1 MNILLLSAGGGGGN
15 ILRSLKRLFR
25 RDLIVAQKTNPKFAA
40 RLDRSVVTRFLDTN
54 AFSLSDVP
62 KEERLLIGPETTG
75 RLGSMHNPAVAKQAL
90 DESQSEVAALLEKY
104 AVIVLMGTGGKGTGA
119 GTMLPLARMARQM
132 RKLVIPVFVRPSFER
147 HEVEKPRYDHALR
160 VVQGFDAAGIRLIEI
175 LNDYGYVERD
185 PQPQSVVWERM
196 NLPIARALRGLLY
209 VLSDLSQVDPSDLS
223 LLFAGRGRLRI
234 GYSEIDPLPGKDPA
248 DEQIQRAV
256 SGCWENPYC
265 SFEHPVGSS
274 LICIQGDWSNV
285 VDGKIKSRLATL
297 AVDGAVE
304 TTYNPLYARAFHAPR
319 PWGVSAIFAEYT
331 GQPQPLDIDWPW
343 ERRAPAVPPAVIEV
357 EREVSRRAGIEAPVE
372 APRAVEP
379 EEADA
384 DEDRPGDRRQACN
397 GSSRHD
403 RELYEIL
410 GSRLR
415 PSAVRAGGPGLCQR
429 DRRQSGGL
437 ESGELRRLLGT
448 MWFPS
453 VFQHLSQRWKD
464 RLLDVL
470 VEDIVVPN
478 HMVRVG
484 RRTLPISDVSLDD
497 LRDVVKK
504 TILPDVTH
512 GDIQLLVTVGHL
524 WGPQAIRRLRFGD
537 AAHGQHSRLGL
548 LLQAWRHT

>member
-1 MNILLLSAGGGGGN
+1 
-15 ILRSLKRLFR
+15 
-25 RDLIVAQKTNPKFAA
+25 
-40 RLDRSVVTRFLDTN
+40 VTRFLDTN

-90 DESQSEVAALLEKY
+90 DESHSEVAALLEKY

-147 HEVEKPRYDHALR
+147 HEVEKARYDHALR

-175 LNDYGYVERD
+175 LNDCGYVERD

-234 GYSEIDPLPGKDPA
+234 GFSEIDPLPGKDPA

-297 AVDGAVE
+297 AVDGAAE

-319 PWGVSAIFAEYT
+319 PWGVSAIFAECT
-331 GQPQPLDIDWPW
+331 GQHQPLDIDWPW
-343 ERRAPAVPPAVIEV
+343 ERRAPPVLPAVIEV
-357 EREVSRRAGIEAPVE
+357 EREVSRRAGIDASVE
-372 APRAVEP
+372 APRAVAP

-384 DEDRPGDRRQACN
+384 AEDEEEEVEDRPAAAAPDMTASFTRFWDLAFALQRSEPAALAFASGTD
-397 GSSRHD
+397 GSQVA
-403 RELYEIL
+403 I
-410 GSRLR
+410 
-415 PSAVRAGGPGLCQR
+415 
-429 DRRQSGGL
+429 
-437 ESGELRRLLGT
+437 ESSELRRLLGT

-453 VFQHLSQRWKD
+453 VFQHLSQQWKD

-470 VEDIVVPN
+470 AEDIVVPN

-504 TILPDVTH
+504 TMLPDATH
-512 GDIQLLVTVGHL
+512 ADIQLLVTVGHL

-537 AAHGQHSRLGL
+537 PADSPHHSKLGL
-548 LLQAWRHT
+548 FLQAWRHS

>member
-1 MNILLLSAGGGGGN
+1 LSAGGGGGN

-25 RDLIVAQKTNPKFAA
+25 RDLVVAQKTNPKFAA

-54 AFSLSDVP
+54 AFSLADVP

-119 GTMLPLARMARQM
+119 GTMLPLAKMARQM

-234 GYSEIDPLPGKDPA
+234 GFSEIDPLPGKDPA
-248 DEQIQRAV
+248 DEQIQKAV
-256 SGCWENPYC
+256 AGCWENPYC
-265 SFEHPVGSS
+265 AFEKPVGSS

-297 AVDGAVE
+297 AVDGAAE
-304 TTYNPLYARAFHAPR
+304 STYNPLYARAFHAPR
-319 PWGVSAIFAEYT
+319 PWGVSAIFSEYT
-331 GQPQPLDIDWPW
+331 GQQQPLEIEWPSEHRPTPRTA
-343 ERRAPAVPPAVIEV
+343 ERDVLPRVHHVAAADP
-357 EREVSRRAGIEAPVE
+357 S
-372 APRAVEP
+372 RAVEP
-379 EEADA
+379 DDVDLEEEEDV
-384 DEDRPGDRRQACN
+384 EDRPSAEAAPDMTASFTRFWDLAFALQR
-397 GSSRHD
+397 S
-403 RELYEIL
+403 E
-410 GSRLR
+410 
-415 PSAVRAGGPGLCQR
+415 PSALAFA
-429 DRRQSGGL
+429 SGSDGS
-437 ESGELRRLLGT
+437 EVTIDSADLRKLLGT

-453 VFQHLSQRWKD
+453 VFQHLSAQWKD
-464 RLLDVL
+464 RLLDTL
-470 VEDIVVPN
+470 VEDVVVPN

-484 RRTLPISDVSLDD
+484 RRTLPVSEVSLE
-497 LRDVVKK
+497 DVREVVRK
-504 TILPDVTH
+504 TILPDTTH
-512 GDIQLLVTVGHL
+512 ADLQLLVTVGHL
-524 WGPQAIRRLRFGD
+524 WGPQAVRRLRFGD
-537 AAHGQHSRLGL
+537 AADASHHSKLGL
-548 LLQAWRHT
+548 LLQAWRHG